1 MGRTRIGALAG
12 VFLIALLAGCSRE
25 EEPELPAACKAG
37 AVAYGQ
43 ALVDAPNEVRLDGT
57 PISDCIDR
65 STASADLQAVGATL
79 IDVASRLAEKAR
91 VEPEGPAAVQ
101 LGYLL
106 GAVRRGA
113 EKTPG
118 THYDMV
124 KRLEQEA
131 GDLSRSSAAFR
142 TGERAGRE
150 TG

>member
-1 MGRTRIGALAG
+1 MA
-12 VFLIALLAGCSRE
+12 VAGCSRE
-25 EEPELPAACKAG
+25 DEPELPGACRAG
-37 AVAYGQ
+37 AVEVGQ
-43 ALVDAPNEVRLDGT
+43 ALAEAPADVRLDGT
-57 PISDCIDR
+57 PISECIDR

-79 IDVASRLAEKAR
+79 VEVASRLAQRAR
-91 VEPEGPAAVQ
+91 AEPEGRAAIQ

-131 GDLSRSSAAFR
+131 GDLSRRSAAFR
-142 TGERAGRE
+142 TGEQAGRSS
-150 TG
+150 G